1 MYHFCTIST
10 ADHLYKAFALY
21 DSLVEIDSN
30 TFLHILCIDKVKPD
44 IDLSSKNIRIYQLNE
59 IKILS
64 SALNIITKYSRHPDK
79 IRWSLKPVFLTLLLR
94 TISDKVVYVDNDI
107 YFFGHYHFLFDL
119 LDKYNFL
126 LTPHYYS
133 SNPNK
138 DQNWFEANYRVGLY
152 NAGFIGVNKTAVKH
166 LTWWADCCAYRCEK
180 NSIRGMFDDQKYLD
194 LIPVLNE
201 QAHIV
206 RHKGCNVADWNQNEI
221 TRSEIDGQIFLDK
234 TFPLI
239 FIHFNY
245 TTIRAIEHGNE
256 PLFVDLYE
264 KYFANLQKHHPPVIR
279 KNMYGEDS
287 LLNKLKY
294 KIWKTAT
301 DLDL

>member
-21 DSLVEIDSN
+21 DSLVETDSD
-30 TFLHILCIDKVKPD
+30 TFLHILCIDKTNADV
-44 IDLSSKNIRIYQLNE
+44 SGKNIRIYQLNE

-94 TISDKVVYVDNDI
+94 TISDKVIYVDNDI
-107 YFFGHYHFLFDL
+107 YFFGQYHFLFDL
-119 LDKYNFL
+119 LDKHNFL

-166 LTWWADCCAYRCEK
+166 LIWWADCCAYRCEK

-234 TFPLI
+234 TFPLV

-287 LLNKLKY
+287 LLSKLKY